1 MQILVVVPA
10 AHAAE
15 VAGPDVTVAG
25 YSTIREAVEALRTP
39 ADAALLYSDLPPE
52 SQRALAAAVKENGR
66 PVIEVRGERWDGE
79 TQSELSAACRGV
91 ISGFG
96 FGGVAAAIALLRRER
111 AG

>member
-1 MQILVVVPA
+1 MRILVVVSA
-10 AHAAE
+10 ARAGE
-15 VAGPDVTVAG
+15 VSGPGVTVVG
-25 YSTIREAVEALRTP
+25 YSTVREAVEGLQTP
-39 ADAALLYSDLPPE
+39 ADAAVLYSGLPPE
-52 SQRALAAAVKENGR
+52 SQPALAAAVREGGR

-96 FGGVAAAIALLRRER
+96 FGGVAAAIALLGREA